1 MSQNTVRAY
10 FTFNAE
16 QNRLLDQLKEKTGK
30 EKRQIVCEA
39 MRLALSKGLEP
50 AQYEWGKKKN
60 RVIGADLP
68 YDDAQEARR
77 LWKGRLTPLAV
88 SGILEMAKEQRLQRP
103 DVQVT
108 TTDVQELKKD
118 LAEIS
123 HRLDVIGRKLPTTQ
137 APKWIANSTSAA
149 KAVRATLQRLLEQL
163 EYFKQGTETDRKKFR
178 ELIDPM
184 EVGYVSSLL
193 KALFDEEGFQR
204 WVLATQFTIG
214 EKKND

>member
-10 FTFNAE
+10 FTFSAE

-30 EKRQIVCEA
+30 EKRQVVCEA
-39 MRLALSKGLEP
+39 VRLALSKGLEP
-50 AQYEWGKKKN
+50 AQYQWDRKKN
-60 RVIGADLP
+60 RVIGVDLP

-88 SGILEMAKEQRLQRP
+88 SGILDMAKEQGLQKPGIR
-103 DVQVT
+103 VT
-108 TTDVQELKKD
+108 GNDVQELKKN

-123 HRLDVIGRKLPTTQ
+123 QRLDVLGRKLPTAQ
-137 APKWIANSTSAA
+137 ASTRISNSTTAA
-149 KAVRATLQRLLEQL
+149 KAVRTTLQRLLEQL
-163 EYFKQGTETDRKKFR
+163 EYFKQGTEADRRKFR

-184 EVGYVSSLL
+184 EIGYVSSLL

-204 WVLATQFTIG
+204 WILATQFTMG
-214 EKKND
+214 EKK